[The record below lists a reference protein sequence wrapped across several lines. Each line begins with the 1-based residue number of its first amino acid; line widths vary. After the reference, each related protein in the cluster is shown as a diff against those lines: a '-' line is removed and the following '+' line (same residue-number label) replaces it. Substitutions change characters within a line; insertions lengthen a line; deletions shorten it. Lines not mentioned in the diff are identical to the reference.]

1 MAEPPA
7 PDRPKGSSLKP
18 LRALLPFITPYRGVL
33 VLALGALLVA
43 AAAMLALPVALR
55 YLIDEGMAAGSPDTI
70 NRYFIAFL
78 AAAAVFGV
86 FAALRFYLVTWLGER
101 VVADLRSAVYDRVI
115 RMDPSFFEVTR
126 TGEVLSR
133 LTADTTLV
141 QSIAGVNLSITLRSA
156 ISIVG
161 SLVMLAV
168 TSLKLTALIVVL
180 IPLLIVPL
188 IVLGRRVRRLS
199 RDSQD
204 RIADTGG
211 LADETLNAIQTV
223 QAFTLEDLNSRRFD
237 AAVED
242 SFAAAVR
249 RTKVRSTLTAL
260 ATMLI
265 FGAITFVLWVGA
277 HSVIRGEMTGGQLSQ
292 FLLYAVYVA
301 VAAASLSEM
310 WGEVQRAAGAT
321 ERLVELQHAE
331 PRIVAPSNP
340 QPLPMPGRGSIRF
353 EQVSFHYPSRPATR
367 ALDGF
372 DLDVRPGET
381 VAFVGP
387 SGAGKSTT
395 FQLLLRFYDPEAG
408 RILIDGVDIARADPA
423 AVRSRIGLVPQ
434 DTVLFAAS
442 ARENIRYGRP
452 GASDEDVEAAARAA
466 AADEFLRRL
475 PEGYDTFLGE
485 RGTRLSGGQRQR
497 IAIARAILRDPPIL
511 LLDEATSALDAES
524 ERLVQAALAQLMQGR
539 TTIVIAHRLATV
551 LEADRIVVM
560 DHGRIVAQ
568 GTHTEL
574 VQGDEL
580 YARLASL
587 QFTST

>member
-1 MAEPPA
+1 MTDSVLA
-7 PDRPKGSSLKP
+7 DRPKSRSLQP
-18 LRALLPFITPYRGVL
+18 LRALLPFLRPYRGTL
-33 VLALGALLVA
+33 LLALGALLVA

-55 YLIDEGMAAGSPDTI
+55 YLIDEGMAAGSPETI

-78 AAAAVFGV
+78 AAAGIFGV
-86 FAALRFYLVTWLGER
+86 FAALRFYLVSWLGER
-101 VVADLRSAVYDRVI
+101 VVADLREAVYARVI
-115 RMDPSFFEVTR
+115 RMDPGFFEVTR

-188 IVLGRRVRRLS
+188 IVLGRRVRKLS
-199 RDSQD
+199 RTSQD
-204 RIADTGG
+204 RIADTSG

-223 QAFTLEDLNSRRFD
+223 QAFTLEALNSRRFD

-242 SFAAAVR
+242 SFRAAVQ
-249 RTKVRSTLTAL
+249 RTQVRSTLTAI

-265 FGAITFVLWVGA
+265 FGGITFVLWVGA
-277 HSVIRGEMTGGQLSQ
+277 HAVIRGEMTGGQLSQ

-310 WGEVQRAAGAT
+310 WGEVQRAAGAM

-331 PRIVAPSNP
+331 PRIVAPANP
-340 QPLPMPGRGSIRF
+340 VTLPVPGRGEIRF
-353 EQVSFHYPSRPATR
+353 DRVSFRYPSRPDAK
-367 ALDGF
+367 ALDAF
-372 DLDVRPGET
+372 DLVIRAGET
-381 VAFVGP
+381 IAFVGP

-395 FQLLLRFYDPEAG
+395 FQLLLRFYDPESG
-408 RILIDGVDIARADPA
+408 RILVDGVDIASADPQD
-423 AVRSRIGLVPQ
+423 VRRRIGLVPQ

-452 GASDEDVEAAARAA
+452 EATDAEVEAAARAA
-466 AADEFLRRL
+466 AADDFIRKL
-475 PEGYDTFLGE
+475 PEGYETFLGE

-524 ERLVQAALAQLMQGR
+524 ERLVQEALERLMQQR

-551 LEADRIVVM
+551 LEADRIIVL

-568 GTHTEL
+568 GTHGEL
-574 VQGDEL
+574 VRCNEL
-580 YARLASL
+580 YARLAAL
-587 QFTST
+587 QFATA